1 MPMLEVSD
9 LRLYYRSARGVV
21 KAVDGVSFDIEK
33 GEALGIVGESGSGK
47 TSLSLALM
55 RVLPKN
61 VHTSAGRVTL
71 DGKEVTGLPDEAFR
85 KQVRWRQISMVFQG
99 AMNSLNPVLKV
110 GFQAAEP
117 LLVRSKVDRREARKR
132 VEELFELVGLP
143 RAIYDRYPHELSG
156 GMKQRVG
163 VASALVLDPKLVIL
177 DEPTSALDVSIQAQI
192 MNLLKRLKRE
202 LGLSMIFITH
212 DIALSS
218 DICDHLAVLY
228 AGEIVEKGSAEQIF
242 GNPKHPYTQLL
253 LASVP
258 RLKSDTEPK
267 FIPGAP
273 PDLTAPPPGC
283 RFHPRCPYRFEPCDH
298 EVPPQ
303 VPVDEGQTAK
313 CWLNIE
319 AEKLKVKK

>member
-1 MPMLEVSD
+1 MLEVRD
-9 LRLYYRSARGVV
+9 LKLQYIASRGVV
-21 KAVDGVSFDIEK
+21 KAVDNVSFDIEK

-61 VHTSAGRVTL
+61 VQAYEGQVTL
-71 DGKEVTGLPDEAFR
+71 DGKEISSLSDEAFR

-99 AMNSLNPVLKV
+99 AQNSLNPVLKV
-110 GFQAAEP
+110 GFQVAEP
-117 LLVRSKVDRREARKR
+117 MLVRSKTDRREARKR
-132 VEELFELVGLP
+132 VENLFELVGLP
-143 RAIYDRYPHELSG
+143 REIYDRYPHELSG

-163 VASALVLDPKLVIL
+163 VASALVLNPKLVIL

-228 AGEIVEKGSAEQIF
+228 AGEVVEKGSAEQIF

-258 RLKSDTEPK
+258 RLKSDADPK
-267 FIPGAP
+267 YISGAP
-273 PDLTAPPPGC
+273 PDLTSPPPGC

-298 EVPPQ
+298 KVPPQ
-303 VPVDEGQTAK
+303 VKVDEGQTAK
-313 CWLNIE
+313 CWLNVE
-319 AEKLKVKK
+319 SEKVKAEK